1 MDYTHPCHVG
11 CKYSV
16 DKEWAWQHFSDF
28 DHEED
33 LQLKHPQLLHS
44 HQTRGGGLDTRTS
57 TTADDA
63 GSAASSQVLL
73 SGWKYLTDAGG
84 GVGAANGGGGG
95 AASSS
100 SGSSTGSSSTWA
112 SPSTSS
118 PAAAAPGGT
127 GVEGQLEGSLGG
139 SLFSAD
145 FFQPFPPK
153 ASERATAGP
162 RGSVEGAKNGPGLA
176 NLDQIADVLQ
186 QVTTG
191 RMEQSAHPN
200 RYHRPQN
207 LHGYQRG
214 QAHHARAHPHQA
226 QQLQHHQQ
234 HHHHHPQ
241 YHQQPQR
248 GYQPSPGILA
258 PLRDPLAYQPHHLD
272 QQHQHAYLQLQSV
285 PVSRMAGSGGGEN
298 EQSIAG
304 GVVSSSGRMAHASA
318 SRPTQAMQSSW
329 QPSG

>member
-33 LQLKHPQLLHS
+33 LQLKHPQPLHS

-57 TTADDA
+57 TTADDE

-73 SGWKYLTDAGG
+73 SGWNCLTDAGG
-84 GVGAANGGGGG
+84 GGGAANGGGGG

-127 GVEGQLEGSLGG
+127 GVEGQAEGPLGG

-153 ASERATAGP
+153 ASERAAAGP
-162 RGSVEGAKNGPGLA
+162 REGVEGAKNGPGLA

-200 RYHRPQN
+200 RYHRPQHG
-207 LHGYQRG
+207 HGYQRG

-226 QQLQHHQQ
+226 QQLQHYQQ

-272 QQHQHAYLQLQSV
+272 QQHPHAYLQLQSV
-285 PVSRMAGSGGGEN
+285 PGSRMAGSGGEN

-329 QPSG
+329 QPGA